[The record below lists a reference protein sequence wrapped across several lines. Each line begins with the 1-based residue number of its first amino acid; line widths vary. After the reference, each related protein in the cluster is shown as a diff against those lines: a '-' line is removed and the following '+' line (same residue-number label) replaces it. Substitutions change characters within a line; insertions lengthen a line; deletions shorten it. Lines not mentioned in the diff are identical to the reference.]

1 MFFPAPSPHLKSSSF
16 LCDPNNLCVL
26 YQMNSTE
33 LTWYIFL
40 TSQMFVRVHASIYL
54 LRNLD
59 VLGLM
64 NFLSIQMAME
74 GFSKI

>member
-40 TSQMFVRVHASIYL
+40 TSQMFVGVHVSINL
-54 LRNLD
+54 LGNLD
-59 VLGLM
+59 VLGLF
-64 NFLSIQMAME
+64 FLP
-74 GFSKI
+74 